1 MIEDGVVGERGSPAT
16 LSLYKSLKKDMFYCM
31 ESLTYEFENLVEEV
45 AIQTGLDLSVEADK
59 AKAEELANW
68 MIGDGFMSI
77 TLTHAAINASK
88 SGVPKKLIALIGAIV
103 VAVISYFMCSG
114 CANTS
119 MTLTGDQ
126 GGQIS
131 YSVDENGNLI
141 ITGKPP
147 VVQAMKK

>member
-1 MIEDGVVGERGSPAT
+1 MSRYIR
-16 LSLYKSLKKDMFYCM
+16 FCM

-45 AIQTGLDLSVEADK
+45 ATQVGLDLSVESDK

-77 TLTHAAINASK
+77 TLTHAAVKASDR
-88 SGVPKKLIALIGAIV
+88 GVSKKLIYLIGGII
-103 VAVISYFMCSG
+103 VAVAGYFMASG

-119 MTLTGDQ
+119 LALSGDQ

-131 YSVDENGNLI
+131 YSVDKDGNLI
-141 ITGKPP
+141 ISGKPP